1 MREDSMALTL
11 TGAPAVEPV
20 TVSAAKAHLRIDGS
34 AEDILIASL
43 IVTSRLHVEAALG
56 IALISQEWRVTLDK
70 WPEPRW
76 SKEGAVRFPI
86 RPIRSV
92 DEVRVRGEDGT
103 PIVLAPESY
112 LLDQDALT
120 PRLVPRDGSWPV
132 PGLPV
137 GSIEIDFEAGMGEEP
152 DDVPEP
158 IRHAILLLV
167 AHWYEHRDPMEI
179 GSAGAAIPRAVS
191 DLLKPYREVRL

>member
-1 MREDSMALTL
+1 MALTL

-20 TVSAAKAHLRIDGS
+20 TVSAAKTHLRIDGN

-56 IALISQEWRVTLDK
+56 LALIKQQWRLTLDK

-76 SKEGAVRFPI
+76 SKHRAVRFPI

-92 DEVRVRGEDGT
+92 AEVRVRGTDGT
-103 PIVLAPESY
+103 PAVLTPQSY
-112 LLDQDALT
+112 LLDQDALI
-120 PRLVPRDGSWPV
+120 PRLVPRDGSWPTPGV
-132 PGLPV
+132 PAAG
-137 GSIEIDFEAGMGEEP
+137 IEIDFEAGMGEEA

-179 GSAGAAIPRAVS
+179 GTVGAAIPAAVS

>member
-1 MREDSMALTL
+1 MALTL
-11 TGAPAVEPV
+11 MGAPAVEPV
-20 TVSAAKAHLRIDGS
+20 SVSAAKAHLRIDGD

-56 IALISQEWRVTLDK
+56 LALISQEWRLTLDK
-70 WPEPRW
+70 WPEPRS
-76 SKEGAVRFPI
+76 SKNAAVRFPL
-86 RPIRSV
+86 RPVHSIE
-92 DEVRVRGEDGT
+92 EVRVRGADGT
-103 PIVLAPESY
+103 PDVLPPERY

-120 PRLVPRDGSWPV
+120 PRLVPNGESWPA

-137 GSIEIDFEAGMGEEP
+137 SGIEIDFEAGMGAEAEE
-152 DDVPEP
+152 VPEP

-179 GSAGAAIPRAVS
+179 GSAGAAIPHAVS